1 MVGPRVSESSC
12 SRLRRREPTSSLV
25 VPMSPGPGPQR
36 LLLPVVV
43 GVKNLRQKRGWWS
56 VWRLLKVGTCSADGP
71 ESLDLTGNTRTQSE
85 GERRESLHFS
95 QPQFPHLHDGGH
107 HVFQEGFEELCPNY
121 PHSSLY
127 WAPPFLTCRKRMIT
141 QPLQGVLRAE

>member
-25 VPMSPGPGPQR
+25 VPGSPGLGPQR

-56 VWRLLKVGTCSADGP
+56 VWMLLKVGTCSADGP
-71 ESLDLTGNTRTQSE
+71 ESLDLT
-85 GERRESLHFS
+85 
-95 QPQFPHLHDGGH
+95 
-107 HVFQEGFEELCPNY
+107 
-121 PHSSLY
+121 
-127 WAPPFLTCRKRMIT
+127 
-141 QPLQGVLRAE
+141 